1 MRVMV
6 SQNKVQDERASNRGS
21 SEVEE
26 EEARLAMVVEE
37 EWERDVEEQGE
48 NLLALNFEVIANN
61 DHLSFVDHGGN
72 LINDKERIEVNSNLP
87 FNTSPNVEENLNSG
101 GCGTIG
107 GRGGVNDLFNVENDI
122 LLGQEVRSG
131 GPGKFILSH
140 ETVKGGVD
148 IRFSYYEGMG
158 RVSKPILQQE
168 NESGSLVG
176 KKGGVYSDG
185 PPLKPIVK
193 QTDFRKK
200 QMNFYNS
207 ASVLPSSSLRKQQQL
222 VRSINSRKSNSTSA
236 NSVTGVNMSDGKGG
250 KSMGVCLRKEAQRCT
265 SSVVS
270 SKHGVGSSSSAGDT
284 LGSSSINSSNIRN
297 CNRLFLKIFEQEVAS
312 KVWKGAL
319 ALGVEENNMHVSSKG
334 VDCIKEIQDNEK
346 RDEVESIK
354 REHKKFVHQ

>member
-6 SQNKVQDERASNRGS
+6 SQNKVQDERASSRGS

-37 EWERDVEEQGE
+37 ESKRDVEEQGE
-48 NLLALNFEVIANN
+48 NLLALNVEVIANN
-61 DHLSFVDHGGN
+61 DHLSFVDHGEN
-72 LINDKERIEVNSNLP
+72 LIIDKERIEVNSNLP

-122 LLGQEVRSG
+122 LLGQEVGSG

-222 VRSINSRKSNSTSA
+222 VRSINSRNQI
-236 NSVTGVNMSDGKGG
+236 
-250 KSMGVCLRKEAQRCT
+250 LPR
-265 SSVVS
+265 
-270 SKHGVGSSSSAGDT
+270 
-284 LGSSSINSSNIRN
+284 LIR
-297 CNRLFLKIFEQEVAS
+297 LPA
-312 KVWKGAL
+312 
-319 ALGVEENNMHVSSKG
+319 
-334 VDCIKEIQDNEK
+334 
-346 RDEVESIK
+346 
-354 REHKKFVHQ
+354 

>member
-6 SQNKVQDERASNRGS
+6 SQNKVQDERASSRGS
-21 SEVEE
+21 SEVDE

-48 NLLALNFEVIANN
+48 NLLALNVEVIANN
-61 DHLSFVDHGGN
+61 DHLSFVDHGEN
-72 LINDKERIEVNSNLP
+72 LINDKEIIEVNSNLP

-122 LLGQEVRSG
+122 LLGQEVGSG

-207 ASVLPSSSLRKQQQL
+207 AYVLPSSSLRKQQQL
-222 VRSINSRKSNSTSA
+222 VRSINSRNQI
-236 NSVTGVNMSDGKGG
+236 
-250 KSMGVCLRKEAQRCT
+250 LPR
-265 SSVVS
+265 
-270 SKHGVGSSSSAGDT
+270 
-284 LGSSSINSSNIRN
+284 LIR
-297 CNRLFLKIFEQEVAS
+297 LPA
-312 KVWKGAL
+312 
-319 ALGVEENNMHVSSKG
+319 
-334 VDCIKEIQDNEK
+334 
-346 RDEVESIK
+346 
-354 REHKKFVHQ
+354 

>member
-6 SQNKVQDERASNRGS
+6 SQNKVQDERASSRGS
-21 SEVEE
+21 SEVDE
-26 EEARLAMVVEE
+26 EEAQLAMVVEE
-37 EWERDVEEQGE
+37 ESERDMEEQG
-48 NLLALNFEVIANN
+48 
-61 DHLSFVDHGGN
+61 
-72 LINDKERIEVNSNLP
+72 
-87 FNTSPNVEENLNSG
+87 ENLNSG

-122 LLGQEVRSG
+122 LLGQEVGSG

-148 IRFSYYEGMG
+148 IRFSYYEEMG

-207 ASVLPSSSLRKQQQL
+207 AYVLPSSSLRKQQQL
-222 VRSINSRKSNSTSA
+222 VRSINSRNQI
-236 NSVTGVNMSDGKGG
+236 
-250 KSMGVCLRKEAQRCT
+250 LPR
-265 SSVVS
+265 
-270 SKHGVGSSSSAGDT
+270 
-284 LGSSSINSSNIRN
+284 LIR
-297 CNRLFLKIFEQEVAS
+297 LPA
-312 KVWKGAL
+312 
-319 ALGVEENNMHVSSKG
+319 
-334 VDCIKEIQDNEK
+334 
-346 RDEVESIK
+346 
-354 REHKKFVHQ
+354 